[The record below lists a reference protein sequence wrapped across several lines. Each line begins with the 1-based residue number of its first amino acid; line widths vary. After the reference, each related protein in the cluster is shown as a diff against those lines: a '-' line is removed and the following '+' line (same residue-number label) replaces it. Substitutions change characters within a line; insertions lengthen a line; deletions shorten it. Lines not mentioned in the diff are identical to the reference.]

1 MAKTLYVTST
11 QNFSG
16 KSALCI
22 GLLRHLQARGL
33 KTGYM
38 KPFSA
43 TAKVVDGYL
52 VDEDTVFL
60 RNTFEIQ
67 DPLNMMS
74 PVIFSPQL
82 LEDALKRRENP
93 QPAVLR
99 TFDALCKDKDVMVVE
114 GGANLR
120 EGWIFN
126 LSPCQVAPLFDSTVL
141 IVTPFDSELQCVDDL
156 ITARVRFGD
165 RLLGA
170 VINRVPRHR
179 LSWVNDLV
187 RPFFEQEGLPVL
199 AVLPKE
205 KTLLSISV
213 RDLVNGLAGEVLC
226 ARDRQD
232 ELVENLLV
240 GAMSVDNA
248 LKYFRRKPNKAIIT
262 GGDRPD
268 IQLAALETSTKCIIL
283 TGNIRPNPLILGKAE
298 DAGVPLILTQHD
310 TMTAVEI
317 IEGFFGKTRFHQT
330 QKIQR
335 FEALMQEHMDF
346 DRLNALMEI

>member
-22 GLLRHLQARGL
+22 GLLRHFQNKGM
-33 KTGYM
+33 KIGYM

-43 TAKVVDGYL
+43 TARVVDGYL
-52 VDEDTVFL
+52 VDEDTLFI
-60 RNTFEIQ
+60 RNNFGIQ

-74 PVIFSPQL
+74 PVIFSTQL
-82 LEDALKRRENP
+82 LQDALKKVENP
-93 QPAVLR
+93 QPAVIK
-99 TFDALCKDKDVMVVE
+99 TFDTLCSDKDVMVVE

-120 EGWIFN
+120 EGWVFN
-126 LSPCQVAPLFDSTVL
+126 LSPSQVAPLFDSKVL
-141 IVTPFDSELQCVDDL
+141 VVTPFDSELQCVDDL

-165 RLLGA
+165 RLVGV
-170 VINRVPRHR
+170 VINRVPKHKFP
-179 LSWVNDLV
+179 WVNELV
-187 RPFFEQEGLPVL
+187 RPFFEGEGLAVL
-199 AVLPKE
+199 AVLPRE

-213 RDLVNGLAGEVLC
+213 RDLVNGLGGEVLC
-226 ARDRQD
+226 ARDKQE

-283 TGNIRPNPLILGKAE
+283 TGNIRPSPLILGKAE
-298 DAGVPLILTQHD
+298 DAGVPIILTQHD

-317 IEGFFGKTRFHQT
+317 IEGFFGKTRFHQM
-330 QKIQR
+330 QKIQQ
-335 FEALMQEHMDF
+335 FEALLREHMDF
-346 DRLNALMEI
+346 ERLNTLMQL